1 MWKLFS
7 VYSLQ
12 KNTQS
17 SWEFSYQEFEM
28 MFAFCAFV
36 VNSKWSRPIGLLI
49 AKQLWRKQ
57 STGKTSKFC
66 NKQIFCMLLENFNKL
81 ITRKKTRLFG
91 FLLVIFICYWFL
103 FILLFVIDLFVICCV
118 IFIGYWFFF
127 SFYFDWL
134 IGLYL
139 CKVLLFSSN
148 VHWKWSSKWSESFK
162 KRFHLPVNAKRNV
175 RYLVVIINFLL
186 PRFLAIFW
194 FWLLGFLS
202 LCFFM
207 WNVLVN
213 RLQRFSF

>member
-36 VNSKWSRPIGLLI
+36 VNSKWSRPIGHLI

-66 NKQIFCMLLENFNKL
+66 NKQIFCMLLEIFNKH

-103 FILLFVIDLFVICCV
+103 FILLFVIDLFVVCFV
-118 IFIGYWFFF
+118 IFLGYWFLLVFI
-127 SFYFDWL
+127 L
-134 IGLYL
+134 IGWL
-139 CKVLLFSSN
+139 VFT
-148 VHWKWSSKWSESFK
+148 F
-162 KRFHLPVNAKRNV
+162 AKFFC
-175 RYLVVIINFLL
+175 FLL
-186 PRFLAIFW
+186 TFTKNGLRNGLKI
-194 FWLLGFLS
+194 LK
-202 LCFFM
+202 
-207 WNVLVN
+207 NVFTFPLMPKEM
-213 RLQRFSF
+213 LDIL